1 MRPPLNCQKTAPPGV
16 GTYPGVGQTMG
27 EHPMDSHN
35 PTDPESDIETLAR
48 ETHTPVATVQEIYQ
62 SEHAKLDRV
71 ARIKT
76 FIPVLIHRRV
86 KELLRSRHSSDR
98 LRHSAP

>member
-1 MRPPLNCQKTAPPGV
+1 MAL
-16 GTYPGVGQTMG
+16 
-27 EHPMDSHN
+27 DSQISA
-35 PTDPESDIETLAR
+35 DGESDIETLAR
-48 ETHTPVATVQEIYQ
+48 ETDTPVATVQEIYK

-86 KELLRSRHSSDR
+86 KELLRSQHPPDR
-98 LRHSAP
+98 LHHVAR

>member
-1 MRPPLNCQKTAPPGV
+1 MSL
-16 GTYPGVGQTMG
+16 
-27 EHPMDSHN
+27 DSQI
-35 PTDPESDIETLAR
+35 PADGESDIESLAR
-48 ETHTPVATVQEIYQ
+48 ETHTPVATVQEIYK

-86 KELLRSRHSSDR
+86 KELLQSRHSPDRSRHSPIDR
-98 LRHSAP
+98 VT